1 MKLAAILSLALALF
15 AAPLQ
20 AQQVVIRE
28 GEMIRR
34 LDRHRGSSFEWA
46 IVQTCSGRFAEFK
59 GKRDRV
65 QIPRGVCAV
74 AFGHNHP
81 KGNPANG
88 GGRMPSAT
96 DLENAKAFPNIV
108 FYVRG
113 SSGIISRIVGT
124 DFQVIRQSKGD

>member
-1 MKLAAILSLALALF
+1 MKLLTALLVFFLAL
-15 AAPLQ
+15 PLA

-28 GEMIRR
+28 AEMIRR
-34 LDRHRGSSFEWA
+34 LDKRRGSSFEWA
-46 IVQTCSGRFAEFK
+46 VVQMCNGRFAEFK
-59 GKRDRV
+59 GKRDSV

-96 DLENAKAFPNIV
+96 DLENAKRFPSIV

-113 SSGIISRIVGT
+113 STGIISRIVGT
-124 DFQVIRQSKGD
+124 DFQVIRQSTGD